1 TGPVCPHNAPVE
13 AGPVRRAPAACTKA
27 SARSKSSQTLSH
39 WKEVTTQIT
48 TSNEDVYRLYRQSVE
63 DLAAL
68 RLPVAD
74 DRQDELL
81 AAAGVPWF
89 VTVFGRDRLVVSLQ
103 SMIVYPDFARGTLHS
118 LAELQ
123 PTEADHSRGGGAG

>member
-81 AAAGVPWF
+81 AAAGGPWF
-89 VTVFGRDRLVVSLQ
+89 VTGFGRDSRVVRLQ
-103 SMIVYPDFARGTLHS
+103 SMVVYPDFAPGPVPRL
-118 LAELQ
+118 
-123 PTEADHSRGGGAG
+123 GGVEPP